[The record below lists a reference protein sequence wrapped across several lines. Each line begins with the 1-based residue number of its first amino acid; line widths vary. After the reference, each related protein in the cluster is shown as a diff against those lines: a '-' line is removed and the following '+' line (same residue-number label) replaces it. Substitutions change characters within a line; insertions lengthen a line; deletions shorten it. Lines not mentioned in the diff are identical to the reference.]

1 MKNLAE
7 KLQKKL
13 QLKFNKNKL
22 VKTLMILFLLVSF
35 KSLSQNDVSIYSK
48 LNFEN
53 SDLLSQNEKRKF
65 DSFST
70 TNKPSIYLENNQEKL
85 VDENY
90 ISLHTDYTSFVN
102 ATNIVQNPELIEYV
116 AIKIKSVSEINSN
129 INLSILSNFNN
140 IRFIHIIFEYDI
152 SNFDAENLIILP
164 NSNCLVIYESRK
176 IM

>member
-1 MKNLAE
+1 MENLVGKFE
-7 KLQKKL
+7 KKL
-13 QLKFNKNKL
+13 QFKFNKNTL

-85 VDENY
+85 KDENY
-90 ISLHTDYTSFVN
+90 ISLFTDYTSFAN
-102 ATNIVQNPELIEYV
+102 SINLVQNPELIEYV
-116 AIKIKSVSEINSN
+116 AIKIKSISEINSN
-129 INLSILSNFNN
+129 INLSILSNFSN
-140 IRFIHIIFEYDI
+140 IRYIHVIFEYDI
-152 SNFDAENLIILP
+152 SNIDAENLIILP
-164 NSNCLVIYESRK
+164 SSNCLVIYESRK